1 MTRRTRTAV
10 DRTVLGLGGLV
21 LALAGSWLAA
31 TDRTVTDRLPSWWP
45 PASAGSVL
53 LDRDRLARLR
63 VEGWWTPTVMAAAIA
78 LTVLCAY
85 WTLARFRSGRTRPI
99 TLPSPGG
106 TVRPRALAEAL
117 SARVEALPGVARGR
131 GRVLPRPGRRLE
143 IGLRVWLEPGT
154 APEAVL
160 PALCAVAAEA
170 ERAAAPYTAHTR
182 VRLSAAAPHRSP
194 HVR

>member
-45 PASAGSVL
+45 TASAGSAL
-53 LDRDRLARLR
+53 LDRGRLAHLR

-99 TLPSPGG
+99 ALPSPGG

-117 SARVEALPGVARGR
+117 SARVEELPGVARGR
-131 GRVLPRPGRRLE
+131 GRVLSRPGRRLE

-154 APEAVL
+154 APETVL

-170 ERAAAPYTAHTR
+170 ERAAAPYTAHAR
-182 VRLSAAAPHRSP
+182 VRLSAAAPHRSA

>member
-1 MTRRTRTAV
+1 MTRRRRTAV

-53 LDRDRLARLR
+53 LDRDRLAH
-63 VEGWWTPTVMAAAIA
+63 
-78 LTVLCAY
+78 
-85 WTLARFRSGRTRPI
+85 
-99 TLPSPGG
+99 
-106 TVRPRALAEAL
+106 
-117 SARVEALPGVARGR
+117 
-131 GRVLPRPGRRLE
+131 
-143 IGLRVWLEPGT
+143 
-154 APEAVL
+154 L
-160 PALCAVAAEA
+160 PAVCAVAAEA

-182 VRLSAAAPHRSP
+182 VRLSAAAPHRSA

>member
-31 TDRTVTDRLPSWWP
+31 TDRTLTDRLPSWWP

-53 LDRDRLARLR
+53 LDRDRLAHLR
-63 VEGWWTPTVMAAAIA
+63 VEGWWTPTVTAAAII

-85 WTLARFRSGRTRPI
+85 GTLARFRSGRTRPI

-106 TVRPRALAEAL
+106 TVRPGALAEAL
-117 SARVEALPGVARGR
+117 SARVEALPAWPAAVAGSFPVPDGGWRSACGSGSNR
-131 GRVLPRPGRRLE
+131 APPRKPSCPPSARWRRRPSGRRH
-143 IGLRVWLEPGT
+143 RTRHTPG
-154 APEAVL
+154 
-160 PALCAVAAEA
+160 
-170 ERAAAPYTAHTR
+170 
-182 VRLSAAAPHRSP
+182 SG
-194 HVR
+194 